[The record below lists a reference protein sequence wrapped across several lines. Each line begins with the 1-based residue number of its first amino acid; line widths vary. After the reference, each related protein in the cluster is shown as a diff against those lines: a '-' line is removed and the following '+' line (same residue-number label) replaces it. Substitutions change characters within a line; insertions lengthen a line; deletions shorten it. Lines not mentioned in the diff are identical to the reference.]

1 MTYAKIFVC
10 EFVSLV
16 DFSIEKDDQRP
27 DSIIEEPLVS
37 ENVQGRLNS
46 IDTEL
51 ENSTKINKSKLKM
64 KLSKNQSESNTKLR
78 KQSLPP
84 TVQ

>member
-10 EFVSLV
+10 EFLSLV